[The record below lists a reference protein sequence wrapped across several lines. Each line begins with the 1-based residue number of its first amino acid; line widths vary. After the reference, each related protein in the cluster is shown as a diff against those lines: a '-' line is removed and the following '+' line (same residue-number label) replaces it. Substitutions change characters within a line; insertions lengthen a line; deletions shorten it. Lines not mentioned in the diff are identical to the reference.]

1 MMPSSPYCVRKYGKQ
16 VDEAC
21 RRFMPDVSSE
31 LAVVGKTAD
40 VAELGQVYW
49 VEVLI
54 MVSVET

>member
-1 MMPSSPYCVRKYGKQ
+1 M
-16 VDEAC
+16 DEAC

-31 LAVVGKTAD
+31 LAVIGKTAE

-49 VEVLI
+49 VEVLL